1 MREFSASSM
10 SGSVVMKQP
19 QNQIMRYA
27 CCLLLCF
34 ACCIVSA
41 YSQQQFQVM
50 TVQARPTVTDARTTF
65 DVYNADLSPGG
76 FISLRLCSSNGEILT
91 DLTEKV
97 DASKHGLQSID
108 VDLSRCATGVFLL
121 VYVSRYEVATVKI
134 VRIK

>member
-1 MREFSASSM
+1 MSESA
-10 SGSVVMKQP
+10 VMKLL
-19 QNQIMRYA
+19 QNAIMQCA
-27 CCLLLCF
+27 CCVLLCF
-34 ACCIVSA
+34 AGSMVTA

-50 TVQARPTVTDARTTF
+50 TVQARPTVTNARTTF
-65 DVYNADLSPGG
+65 DIYNADLSPGG

-134 VRIK
+134 VRIR